1 MKTKEIYLWFETDI
15 PLMVQKICLND
26 FLFWFK
32 ENIVDQCVYHKISK
46 SKFILLVL
54 YVNDILLTNND
65 LNLLHET
72 KRFLSKNFDIKDLG
86 NASFVLSI
94 QIHCDHS

>member
-1 MKTKEIYLWFETDI
+1 
-15 PLMVQKICLND
+15 MVHKISLND
-26 FLFWFK
+26 FLFWLK
-32 ENIVDQCVYHKISK
+32 ENIVDQCVYHKINR

-54 YVNDILLTNND
+54 YVNDILLANND

-86 NASFVLSI
+86 NASFVLG
-94 QIHCDHS
+94 IHIHRDHS